1 MYSPPI
7 FVESE
12 VSVSATSANAGHGQ
26 VLQSKPVGDKGEL
39 MPVAVKFY
47 LFLFVVCVVVFLI
60 AVRLGPLSVVIK
72 VTFKVALAFLAIMIG
87 RWLLGPRNL

>member
-1 MYSPPI
+1 MTRDFRATAEYCNPNP
-7 FVESE
+7 
-12 VSVSATSANAGHGQ
+12 SAI
-26 VLQSKPVGDKGEL
+26 KGEL

-60 AVRLGPLSVVIK
+60 AFRLGPLSVVIK
-72 VTFKVALAFLAIMIG
+72 VTIKVALAFLAIMIG

>member
-1 MYSPPI
+1 MLVTAKSW
-7 FVESE
+7 
-12 VSVSATSANAGHGQ
+12 
-26 VLQSKPVGDKGEL
+26 QSTPVGDKGEL

-60 AVRLGPLSVVIK
+60 AVRLGPLSVMIK

>member
-1 MYSPPI
+1 MLVTAKSCNPKP
-7 FVESE
+7 
-12 VSVSATSANAGHGQ
+12 SAIKAN
-26 VLQSKPVGDKGEL
+26 SCRP
-39 MPVAVKFY
+39 VKFY
-47 LFLFVVCVVVFLI
+47 LLLFVVCVVVFLI